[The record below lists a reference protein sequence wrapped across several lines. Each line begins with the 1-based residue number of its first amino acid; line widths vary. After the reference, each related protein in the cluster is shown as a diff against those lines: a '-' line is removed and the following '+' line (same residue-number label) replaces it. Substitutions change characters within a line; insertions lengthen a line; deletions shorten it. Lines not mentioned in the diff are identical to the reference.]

1 METILEDLLSTYPE
15 VAVILLGA
23 ALLGRR
29 LLRWWSRRRAGQAP
43 WIAVDGS
50 NVLYW
55 QDDTPSLQTVRRV
68 VDALK
73 SRNLRPVVWFDANV
87 GYLVGDRYL
96 GPAPLARSLGLSA
109 RQVIVAPKGTP
120 ADPLVIEGARTLKA
134 RIVSNDRFRDWQE
147 QFPEVRAASNFVR
160 GDIENG
166 ALRLDE

>member
-1 METILEDLLSTYPE
+1 MPQFDDLYSVSLEAAI
-15 VAVILLGA
+15 VLLGIA
-23 ALLGRR
+23 YFGQR
-29 LLRWWSRRRAGQAP
+29 LFRWWSRWREGRAP

-55 QDDTPSLQTVRRV
+55 QDEIPSLQTVREV

-73 SRNLRPVVWFDANV
+73 RRGMRPVVWFDANV

-96 GPAPLARSLGLSA
+96 GPVPLAKSLGLSE

-120 ADPLVIEGARTLKA
+120 ADPLVIEGARLLKS
-134 RIVSNDRFRDWQE
+134 RIVSNDRFRDWQD
-147 QFPEVRAASNFVR
+147 QYPAVREAMRFLR
-160 GDIENG
+160 GSIENG

>member
-1 METILEDLLSTYPE
+1 MTQFDDLYSIALEAGI
-15 VAVILLGA
+15 VLLGVA
-23 ALLGRR
+23 YFGQR
-29 LLRWWSRRRAGQAP
+29 LFRWWSRWRERRAP

-55 QDDTPSLQTVRRV
+55 QDEIPSLQTVREV

-73 SRNLRPVVWFDANV
+73 RRGFRPVVWFDANV
-87 GYLVGDRYL
+87 DYLVADRYM
-96 GPAPLARSLGLSA
+96 GPSPLSRSLGLSP

-120 ADPLVIEGARTLKA
+120 ADPMVIEGARTLRA

-147 QFPEVRAASNFVR
+147 QFPEVREASNFLR
-160 GDIENG
+160 GSIANG

>member
-1 METILEDLLSTYPE
+1 MTQFDDLYSVSLEAAI
-15 VAVILLGA
+15 VLLGIA
-23 ALLGRR
+23 YFGQR
-29 LLRWWSRRRAGQAP
+29 LFRWWSRWRAGRAP

-55 QDDTPSLQTVRRV
+55 QDETPSLQTVRHV

-73 SRNLRPVVWFDANV
+73 RRGMRPVVWFDANV

-96 GPAPLARSLGLSA
+96 GPVPLAKSLGLSA

-120 ADPLVIEGARTLKA
+120 ADPLVIEGARLLKS
-134 RIVSNDRFRDWQE
+134 RIVSNDRFRDWQD
-147 QFPEVRAASNFVR
+147 QYPEVREAMRFLR
-160 GDIENG
+160 GSIENG